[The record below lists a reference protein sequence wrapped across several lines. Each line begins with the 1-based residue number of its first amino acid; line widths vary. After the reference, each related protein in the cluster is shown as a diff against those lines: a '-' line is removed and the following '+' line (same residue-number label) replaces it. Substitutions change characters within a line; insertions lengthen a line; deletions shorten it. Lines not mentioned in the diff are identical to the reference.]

1 MCALWQYEIPRLAD
15 AAYARVGHVIRQIT
29 SVQNGLR
36 VLRELSDEKNAIGAL
51 QRTLIAR
58 LLSLLTD
65 EDERAASPER
75 KTRKRSRSND
85 ADGSTANEADPA
97 ETEKQ
102 YPDVVRVPKRS
113 ERPKKPTD
121 KVKE

>member
-1 MCALWQYEIPRLAD
+1 MQ
-15 AAYARVGHVIRQIT
+15 
-29 SVQNGLR
+29 SGLR

-58 LLSLLTD
+58 LLNLLTD

-75 KTRKRSRSND
+75 KTRKRSRSD
-85 ADGSTANEADPA
+85 EAHGSTANEADPLEA
-97 ETEKQ
+97 GKQ